1 MIAKRIEKI
10 AEIIDLNNKGVFDV
24 GSDHGYLLTSLRK
37 KNDKIKLKGV
47 ENKLGPF
54 KNLKDNTS
62 FLNIE
67 TSLSDGID
75 ELTNDYSCV
84 VLAGMGY
91 KNIVEIIMKH
101 LDKLN
106 FIEQIVID
114 SHTNIDLCRKFFVN
128 LNFYI
133 DQEVILKE
141 KGIYYEIISFKRG
154 NKRYTDKEIFY
165 GPILLKNK
173 SQIFKEKYIIRNK
186 KIDEII
192 KKIDNKNSKKYLSLI
207 EEKRLN
213 DEVIS

>member
-47 ENKLGPF
+47 ENKVGPF

-62 FLNIE
+62 FLSIE

-91 KNIVEIIMKH
+91 KNIVEIITKH

-173 SQIFKEKYIIRNK
+173 SQIFKEKYIVRNK

>member
-173 SQIFKEKYIIRNK
+173 SQIFKEKYIARNK

>member
-47 ENKLGPF
+47 ENKVGPF

-91 KNIVEIIMKH
+91 KNIVEIITKH

-173 SQIFKEKYIIRNK
+173 SQIFKEKYIVRNK

>member
-54 KNLKDNTS
+54 KNLKDNTF

-173 SQIFKEKYIIRNK
+173 SQIFKEKYIVRNK

>member
-91 KNIVEIIMKH
+91 KNIVEIITKH
-101 LDKLN
+101 LDKLK

-173 SQIFKEKYIIRNK
+173 SQIFKEKYIVRNK

>member
-54 KNLKDNTS
+54 KNLKDNTF

-91 KNIVEIIMKH
+91 KNIVEIITKH

-141 KGIYYEIISFKRG
+141 KDIYYEIISFKRG

-173 SQIFKEKYIIRNK
+173 SQIFKEKYIVRNK

>member
-173 SQIFKEKYIIRNK
+173 SQIFKEKYIVRNK

>member
-47 ENKLGPF
+47 ENKVGPF

-173 SQIFKEKYIIRNK
+173 SQIFKEKYIVRNK

>member
-62 FLNIE
+62 FLSIE

-173 SQIFKEKYIIRNK
+173 SQIFKEKYIVRNK

>member
-54 KNLKDNTS
+54 KNLKDNTF

-91 KNIVEIIMKH
+91 KNIVEIITKH

-173 SQIFKEKYIIRNK
+173 SQIFKEKYIVRNK

>member
-91 KNIVEIIMKH
+91 KNIVEIITKH

-173 SQIFKEKYIIRNK
+173 SQIFKEKYIVRNK